1 MKKKAIHVLACLM
14 ACVLFLTSNPSVAYA
29 LPVTTNETDDFQEV
43 VSVEGATLGQG
54 FYVEPTAYSLD
65 EINTLLGQEGYGPY
79 VEEDLTGALVTLAMF
94 IDKGFEY
101 ESTGDWESD
110 FYLSSIKDIDKG
122 YTDIPGI
129 ITENGGPDNDTH
141 MGNSDEYL
149 GEFDYNY
156 MSGWMITVNDFMI
169 NLGSAAY
176 KLVENAGVTCQD
188 YEGTYVVR
196 WHYTL
201 AGMGSDLGYDSGWGA
216 DVYFEHANKDM
227 LYMAYAN
234 SDNTIVKA
242 EVLPVMENLVATQE
256 EVDEAAEKLLTAED
270 TTTDTDNKTDR
281 TPQDVSAVLN
291 ATLAQL
297 ATTVSEPSFGTTAG
311 EWSVLSLARGGYY
324 NTGAEYFED
333 YYDRIVEIVD
343 ATATSVNLNGALH
356 KTKSTENS
364 RLILALSA
372 IGKDATKVGKWNLLT
387 PYGDFAWIKKQ
398 GINGPIFALI
408 ALDSKDYTTED
419 TTIRQQCVDYI
430 LENQLADGGWALSG
444 TVANPDVTA
453 MALQALYPY
462 RSESDVA
469 AAAKDGFSCLSTL
482 QQADGGYIYDGES
495 NCESVAQVI
504 VACSIWGIN
513 PDTDV
518 EFVKGDTSAVDA
530 LLDFY
535 IDTEARFCHIK
546 TGGSDAMAT
555 DQACYA
561 LVAYN
566 RLLNEKNGLY
576 DMTDVSGEEEVQGE
590 MSAKISL
597 PEKISNKKGTEFN
610 AVISLKGWNNDAG
623 YKLMDAIVSVP
634 DVLTVTEVTM
644 GNAVSGGE
652 LNYYLEEDTGKL
664 RLVYADLSENKDIT
678 INGNGNVS
686 DFMTISFEIAE
697 EIDITRLAEL
707 NISLLGMSFKL
718 TSESI
723 EEDSMMIVDITDSL
737 AVIQFVQGIG
747 YSAMKLYTGD
757 DMDLISSE
765 QTAVVVAV
773 TGIEENAKLSYTDGK
788 ETLSLL
794 YSEEFSEKMGI
805 LSYVCIADASM
816 ELENFALG
824 EHYEI
829 DVDKQA
835 EEICF
840 GDANGDGIVNAQ
852 DALASVNF
860 WLRKSSSPQDRD
872 ILALNVNADSRLNTY
887 DALGIVEYFVNGDD
901 FAVVNK
907 VIALKSVIAD
917 EEETE
922 TE

>member
-14 ACVLFLTSNPSVAYA
+14 ACVLFFTSNPSMTYA
-29 LPVTTNETDDFQEV
+29 MPVMTNETDDFQV
-43 VSVEGATLGQG
+43 VISVEGATLGQG

-65 EINTLLGQEGYGPY
+65 EINALLGQGGYGPY
-79 VEEDLTGALVTLAMF
+79 AEEDLTGALVTLAMF
-94 IDKGFEY
+94 IDKGLEY

-110 FYLSSIKDIDKG
+110 FYLSSLKDIDKG

-149 GEFDYNY
+149 GEFDYNF

-188 YEGTYVVR
+188 YDGTYVVR

-201 AGMGSDLGYDSGWGA
+201 AGMGADLGYESGWGEDA
-216 DVYFEHANKDM
+216 YFEHANKDM

-234 SDNTIVKA
+234 SDNAIVKA

-270 TTTDTDNKTDR
+270 TTTDTNNTTDR
-281 TPQDVSAVLN
+281 TSKDVSAVLN
-291 ATLAQL
+291 ATMAQL
-297 ATTVSEPSFGTTAG
+297 AATVSEPSFGTTAG

-324 NTGAEYFED
+324 DVGAKYYED

-343 ATATSVNLNGALH
+343 VTASSVNLDGALH

-364 RLILALSA
+364 RLILALSS
-372 IGKDATKVGKWNLLT
+372 IGKDVTKVGKWNLLT
-387 PYGDFAWIKKQ
+387 PYENIAWIKKQ

-408 ALDSKDYTTED
+408 ALDSGNYSTVD

-430 LENQLADGGWALSG
+430 LEKQLADGGWALAG
-444 TVANPDVTA
+444 TKANADITA
-453 MALQALYPY
+453 MALQAIYNY
-462 RSESDVA
+462 RTQPAVA
-469 AAAKDGFSCLSTL
+469 LAAEKGFSCLSNL
-482 QQADGGYIYDGES
+482 QQAGGGYIYDGDS

-504 VACSIWGIN
+504 VACATWGIN
-513 PDTDV
+513 PDTDGR
-518 EFVKGDTSAVDA
+518 FVKDNISAVDA
-530 LLDFY
+530 LLSFY
-535 IDTEARFCHIK
+535 VDEEARFCHIK
-546 TGGSDAMAT
+546 TSGSDAMAT

-566 RLLNEKNGLY
+566 RLLKEKKPLY
-576 DMTDVSGEEEVQGE
+576 DMTDVSVEEELSGE
-590 MSAKISL
+590 LSAKISL

-610 AVISLKGWNNDAG
+610 AIISLNGWDNGAG

-634 DVLTVTEVTM
+634 EVFDVTEVTM
-644 GNAVSGGE
+644 GDVVSGGQ
-652 LNYYLEEDTGKL
+652 LNYYLEKDTGKL

-678 INGNGNVS
+678 ISGNGKVS
-686 DFMTISFEIAE
+686 DFITIAMEVTE
-697 EIDITRLAEL
+697 DIDITQLSEL
-707 NISLLGMSFKL
+707 NMSLLGMSFKL
-718 TSESI
+718 TSESL
-723 EEDSMMIVDITDSL
+723 EDESMTIVDTTESA
-737 AVIQFVQGIG
+737 AVIQFVQGVS
-747 YSAMKLYTGD
+747 YSVMKLYTGD

-773 TGIEENAKLSYTDGK
+773 TGIEGNANLIYADGTK
-788 ETLSLL
+788 NVSLL
-794 YSEEFSEKMGI
+794 YSREFSEKMGVP
-805 LSYVCIADASM
+805 SYIGMTDSKM
-816 ELENFALG
+816 NLENLVLEAN
-824 EHYEI
+824 YEI
-829 DVDKQA
+829 DETKQA
-835 EEICF
+835 EEINF
-840 GDANGDGIVNAQ
+840 GDANNDGIVNAQ

-860 WLRKSSSPQDRD
+860 WLRKSEEPEDRD

-887 DALGIVEYFVNGDD
+887 DALGIVEYFVNGDE
-901 FAVVNK
+901 FTVVNK
-907 VIALKSVIAD
+907 VVALKSVVSN
-917 EEETE
+917 EKENE
-922 TE
+922 